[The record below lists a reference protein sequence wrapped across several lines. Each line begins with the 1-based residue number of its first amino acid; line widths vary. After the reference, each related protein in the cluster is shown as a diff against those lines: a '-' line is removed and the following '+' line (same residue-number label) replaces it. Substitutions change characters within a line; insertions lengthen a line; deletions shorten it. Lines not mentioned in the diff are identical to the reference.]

1 MDANLGKV
9 LKKVIRYELT
19 EFLSRFITDA
29 HREFIVRA
37 HARGSRDSLVHVI
50 FHKLPFNRTYSIT
63 MIRIIAETMNL
74 VNKGSR

>member
-50 FHKLPFNRTYSIT
+50 FHKLPFN
-63 MIRIIAETMNL
+63 
-74 VNKGSR
+74 